1 MMEVPS
7 KKIGSLS
14 GEWQIASNIF
24 KGSLGNMIE
33 WFDWYVYASFSIYF
47 SAAFFPASNQT
58 AELLSTAAV
67 FAIGFLM
74 RPLGS
79 LIMGQFADKKGRK
92 AALTLSVTIMAA
104 GSLIIAFAPTYAQVG
119 IISPIILVVTRMV
132 QGLSLGGEY
141 GTSAT
146 YMSEMASRGR
156 RGFYSSFQYVTLI
169 AGQLF
174 SLLVQIILQQIL
186 TNDQLY
192 AFGWRIPF
200 IIGALGAIAVLWLRL
215 SMDESAQFVA
225 KNKQNKQAGSFTL
238 LMKYPKQVA
247 IVVGMT
253 LGGTISFYSYTTYMQ
268 QFMINS
274 AGMDKETVALIN
286 FLVLLVM
293 VALQPLF
300 GHMSDKIGR
309 RPLLIFFGIGGT
321 LLTVPLFTL
330 LAHVSTALQ
339 AFLLMLTGVVI
350 VSGYTSINAIVK
362 AELFPSEI
370 RALGVGLPYGLTVA
384 LFGGTSQYV
393 ALYMRSIGH
402 ESLFFYYVSFAAFIS
417 LLVYV
422 FALKGHRSALD
433 DEA

>member
-1 MMEVPS
+1 MEVPG
-7 KKIGSLS
+7 KKIGILS

-119 IISPIILVVTRMV
+119 IISPLILVITRMV

-174 SLLVQIILQQIL
+174 SLLVQIILQQVL
-186 TNDQLY
+186 TDAQLY

-200 IIGALGAIAVLWLRL
+200 IIGALGAVAVLWLRL
-215 SMDESAQFVA
+215 SMDESAQFTA
-225 KNKQNKQAGSFTL
+225 KNKQNKQAGSFAL

-274 AGMDKETVALIN
+274 AGMDKETVAMIN

-300 GHMSDKIGR
+300 GHLSDKIGR

-402 ESLFFYYVSFAAFIS
+402 ESLFFYYVSFAVFIS
-417 LLVYV
+417 LMIYV

>member
-186 TNDQLY
+186 TDDQLY

-286 FLVLLVM
+286 FLVLLIM

>member
-1 MMEVPS
+1 MEVPG
-7 KKIGSLS
+7 KKIGILS

-104 GSLIIAFAPTYAQVG
+104 GSLIIAFAPTYAQAG
-119 IISPIILVVTRMV
+119 IISPLILVITRMV

-174 SLLVQIILQQIL
+174 SLLVQIILQQVL
-186 TNDQLY
+186 TEAQLY

-200 IIGALGAIAVLWLRL
+200 IIGALGAVAVLWLRL
-215 SMDESAQFVA
+215 SMDESAQFTA
-225 KNKQNKQAGSFTL
+225 KNKQNKQAGSFAL

-274 AGMDKETVALIN
+274 AGMDKETVAMIN

-300 GHMSDKIGR
+300 GHLSDKIGR

-402 ESLFFYYVSFAAFIS
+402 ESLFFYYVSFAVFIS
-417 LLVYV
+417 LMVYV
-422 FALKGHRSALD
+422 FALKSHRSALD

>member
-1 MMEVPS
+1 MEVPG
-7 KKIGSLS
+7 KKIGILS

-119 IISPIILVVTRMV
+119 IISPIILVITRMV

-174 SLLVQIILQQIL
+174 SLLVQIILQQVL
-186 TNDQLY
+186 TDAQLY

-200 IIGALGAIAVLWLRL
+200 IIGALGAVAVLWLCL
-215 SMDESAQFVA
+215 SMDESAQFTA
-225 KNKQNKQAGSFTL
+225 KNKQNKQAGSFAL

-274 AGMDKETVALIN
+274 AGMDKEAVAMIN

-300 GHMSDKIGR
+300 GHLSDKIGR

-321 LLTVPLFTL
+321 LLTVPIFTL

-370 RALGVGLPYGLTVA
+370 RALGVGLPYGLTVS

-402 ESLFFYYVSFAAFIS
+402 ESLFFYYVSFAVFIS
-417 LLVYV
+417 LMVYV

>member
-1 MMEVPS
+1 MEVPS

-186 TNDQLY
+186 TDDQLY

-286 FLVLLVM
+286 FLVLLIM

>member
-1 MMEVPS
+1 MMEVPG
-7 KKIGSLS
+7 KKIGILS

-119 IISPIILVVTRMV
+119 IISPIILVITRMV

-174 SLLVQIILQQIL
+174 SLLVQIILQQVL
-186 TNDQLY
+186 TDAQLY

-200 IIGALGAIAVLWLRL
+200 IIGALGAVAVLWLRL
-215 SMDESAQFVA
+215 SMDESAQFTA
-225 KNKQNKQAGSFTL
+225 KNKQNKQAGSFAL

-274 AGMDKETVALIN
+274 AGMDKEAVAMIN

-300 GHMSDKIGR
+300 GHLSDKIGR

-321 LLTVPLFTL
+321 LLTVPIFTL

-402 ESLFFYYVSFAAFIS
+402 ESLFFYYVSFAVFIS
-417 LLVYV
+417 LMVYV

>member
-1 MMEVPS
+1 MEVPG
-7 KKIGSLS
+7 KKIGILS

-119 IISPIILVVTRMV
+119 IISPLILVITRMV

-174 SLLVQIILQQIL
+174 SLLVQIILQQVL
-186 TNDQLY
+186 TDAQLY

-200 IIGALGAIAVLWLRL
+200 IIGALGAVDVLWLRL
-215 SMDESAQFVA
+215 SMDESAQFTA
-225 KNKQNKQAGSFTL
+225 KNKQNKQAGSFAL

-274 AGMDKETVALIN
+274 AGMDKETVAMIN

-300 GHMSDKIGR
+300 GHLSDKIGR

-402 ESLFFYYVSFAAFIS
+402 ESLFFYYVSFAVFIS
-417 LLVYV
+417 LMIYV

>member
-1 MMEVPS
+1 
-7 KKIGSLS
+7 
-14 GEWQIASNIF
+14 
-24 KGSLGNMIE
+24 
-33 WFDWYVYASFSIYF
+33 
-47 SAAFFPASNQT
+47 
-58 AELLSTAAV
+58 
-67 FAIGFLM
+67 
-74 RPLGS
+74 
-79 LIMGQFADKKGRK
+79 
-92 AALTLSVTIMAA
+92 MAA

-119 IISPIILVVTRMV
+119 IISPLILVITRMV

-146 YMSEMASRGR
+146 YVSEMASRGR
-156 RGFYSSFQYVTLI
+156 WGFYSSFQYVTLI

-174 SLLVQIILQQIL
+174 SLLVQIILQQVL
-186 TNDQLY
+186 TDAQLY

-200 IIGALGAIAVLWLRL
+200 IIGALGAVAGLWLRL
-215 SMDESAQFVA
+215 SMDESAQFTT
-225 KNKQNKQAGSFTL
+225 KNKQNKQAGSFAL

-247 IVVGMT
+247 IVVGMS

-274 AGMDKETVALIN
+274 AGMDKETVAMIN

-300 GHMSDKIGR
+300 GHLSDKIGR

-393 ALYMRSIGH
+393 ALCMRSIGH
-402 ESLFFYYVSFAAFIS
+402 KSIFFYYVSFAVFIS
-417 LLVYV
+417 LMIYV
-422 FALKGHRSALD
+422 FTSKGHRSALD
-433 DEA
+433 DDA

>member
-1 MMEVPS
+1 MEVPG
-7 KKIGSLS
+7 KKIGILS

-119 IISPIILVVTRMV
+119 IISPIILVITRMV

-174 SLLVQIILQQIL
+174 SLLVQIILQQVL
-186 TNDQLY
+186 TDAQLY

-200 IIGALGAIAVLWLRL
+200 IIGALGAVAVLWLRL
-215 SMDESAQFVA
+215 SMDESAQFTA
-225 KNKQNKQAGSFTL
+225 KNKQNKQAGSFAL

-274 AGMDKETVALIN
+274 AGMDKEAVAMIN

-300 GHMSDKIGR
+300 GHLSDKIGR

-321 LLTVPLFTL
+321 LLTVPIFTL

-402 ESLFFYYVSFAAFIS
+402 ESLFFYYVSFAVFIS
-417 LLVYV
+417 LMVYV
-422 FALKGHRSALD
+422 FALKDHRSTLD

>member
-33 WFDWYVYASFSIYF
+33 WFDWYVCASFSIYF

-186 TNDQLY
+186 TDDQLY

-422 FALKGHRSALD
+422 FALKDHQSALD

>member
-1 MMEVPS
+1 MEVPG
-7 KKIGSLS
+7 KKIGILS

-119 IISPIILVVTRMV
+119 IISPLILVITRMV

-174 SLLVQIILQQIL
+174 SLLVQIILQQVL
-186 TNDQLY
+186 TDAQLY

-200 IIGALGAIAVLWLRL
+200 IIGALGAVAVLWLRL
-215 SMDESAQFVA
+215 SMDESAQFTA
-225 KNKQNKQAGSFTL
+225 KNKQNKQAGSFAL

-274 AGMDKETVALIN
+274 AGMDKETVAMIN

-300 GHMSDKIGR
+300 GHLSDKIGR

>member
-1 MMEVPS
+1 MEVPG
-7 KKIGSLS
+7 KKIGILS

-104 GSLIIAFAPTYAQVG
+104 GSLIIAFAPTYAQAG
-119 IISPIILVVTRMV
+119 IISPLILVITRMV

-174 SLLVQIILQQIL
+174 SLLVQIILQQVL
-186 TNDQLY
+186 TEAQLY

-200 IIGALGAIAVLWLRL
+200 IIGALGAVAVLWLRL
-215 SMDESAQFVA
+215 SMDESAQFTA
-225 KNKQNKQAGSFTL
+225 KNKQNKQAGSFAL

-274 AGMDKETVALIN
+274 AGMDKETVAMIN

-300 GHMSDKIGR
+300 GHLSDKIGR

-321 LLTVPLFTL
+321 LLTVPIFTL

-402 ESLFFYYVSFAAFIS
+402 ESLFFYYVSFAVFIS
-417 LLVYV
+417 LMVYV

>member
-186 TNDQLY
+186 TDDQLY

-330 LAHVSTALQ
+330 LAHVTTALQ

-393 ALYMRSIGH
+393 ALYMRSIDH

>member
-1 MMEVPS
+1 MEVPS

-186 TNDQLY
+186 TDDQLY

-200 IIGALGAIAVLWLRL
+200 IIGALGAIVVLWLRL

-422 FALKGHRSALD
+422 FALKGHQSALD

>member
-1 MMEVPS
+1 MMEVPG
-7 KKIGSLS
+7 KKIGILS

-119 IISPIILVVTRMV
+119 IISPLILVITRMV

-174 SLLVQIILQQIL
+174 SLLVQIILQQVL
-186 TNDQLY
+186 TDAQLY

-200 IIGALGAIAVLWLRL
+200 IIGALGAVAVLWLRL
-215 SMDESAQFVA
+215 SMDESAQFTA
-225 KNKQNKQAGSFTL
+225 KNKQNKQAGSFAL

-274 AGMDKETVALIN
+274 AGMDKETVAMIN

-300 GHMSDKIGR
+300 GHLSDKIGR

-402 ESLFFYYVSFAAFIS
+402 ESLFFYYVSFAVFIS
-417 LLVYV
+417 LMIYV

>member
-1 MMEVPS
+1 MMEVPG
-7 KKIGSLS
+7 KKVGMLS

-67 FAIGFLM
+67 FAIGFLL

-119 IISPIILVVTRMV
+119 IISPIILVVTRMI

-174 SLLVQIILQQIL
+174 SLLVQIILQQVL
-186 TNDQLY
+186 TDAQLY

-200 IIGALGAIAVLWLRL
+200 IIGALGAVAVLWLRL
-215 SMDESAQFVA
+215 SMDESAQFTA
-225 KNKQNKQAGSFTL
+225 KNKQNKQAGSFSL

-268 QFMINS
+268 QFMINT
-274 AGMDKETVALIN
+274 AGLDKETVAMIN

-293 VALQPLF
+293 VALQPIF
-300 GHMSDKIGR
+300 GHLSDKIGR

-321 LLTVPLFTL
+321 LLTVPIFTL
-330 LAHVSTALQ
+330 LSHVTTALQ

-393 ALYMRSIGH
+393 ALYMRSAGH
-402 ESLFFYYVSFAAFIS
+402 ESLFFYYVSLAVFIS
-417 LLVYV
+417 LMVYV

-433 DEA
+433 EEA

>member
-1 MMEVPS
+1 MMEVPG
-7 KKIGSLS
+7 KKIGILS

-119 IISPIILVVTRMV
+119 IISPIILVITRMV

-174 SLLVQIILQQIL
+174 SLLVQIILQQVL
-186 TNDQLY
+186 TDAQLY

-200 IIGALGAIAVLWLRL
+200 IIGALGAVAVLWLRL
-215 SMDESAQFVA
+215 SMDESAQFTA
-225 KNKQNKQAGSFTL
+225 KNKQNKQAGSFAL

-274 AGMDKETVALIN
+274 AGMDKEAVAMIN

-300 GHMSDKIGR
+300 GHLSDKIGR

-321 LLTVPLFTL
+321 LLTVPIFTL

-370 RALGVGLPYGLTVA
+370 RALGVGLPYGLTVS

-402 ESLFFYYVSFAAFIS
+402 ESLFFYYVSFAVFIS
-417 LLVYV
+417 LMVYV

>member
-1 MMEVPS
+1 MEVPS

-33 WFDWYVYASFSIYF
+33 WFDWYVCASFSIYF

-186 TNDQLY
+186 TDDQLY

-422 FALKGHRSALD
+422 FALKGHQSALD

>member
-33 WFDWYVYASFSIYF
+33 WFDWYVYASFSTYF

-186 TNDQLY
+186 TDDQLY

-286 FLVLLVM
+286 FLVLLIM

>member
-186 TNDQLY
+186 TDDQLY

-286 FLVLLVM
+286 FLVLLIM

-393 ALYMRSIGH
+393 ALYMRSIDH

>member
-186 TNDQLY
+186 TDDQLY

-321 LLTVPLFTL
+321 LLTVPLFSL
-330 LAHVSTALQ
+330 LSHVSTALQ

-422 FALKGHRSALD
+422 FALKGHQSALD

>member
-186 TNDQLY
+186 TDDQLY

-200 IIGALGAIAVLWLRL
+200 IIGALG
-215 SMDESAQFVA
+215 
-225 KNKQNKQAGSFTL
+225 
-238 LMKYPKQVA
+238 A

-286 FLVLLVM
+286 FLVLLIM

>member
-33 WFDWYVYASFSIYF
+33 WFDWYVCASFSIYF

-186 TNDQLY
+186 TDDQLY

-422 FALKGHRSALD
+422 FALKGHQSALD

>member
-186 TNDQLY
+186 TDDQLY

-200 IIGALGAIAVLWLRL
+200 IIGALGAIVVLWLRL

-422 FALKGHRSALD
+422 FALKGHQSALD

>member
-1 MMEVPS
+1 MMEVPG
-7 KKIGSLS
+7 KKIGILS

-119 IISPIILVVTRMV
+119 IISPLILVITRMV

-174 SLLVQIILQQIL
+174 SLLVQIILQQVL
-186 TNDQLY
+186 TDAQLY

-200 IIGALGAIAVLWLRL
+200 IIGALGAVAVLWLRL
-215 SMDESAQFVA
+215 SMDESAQFTA
-225 KNKQNKQAGSFTL
+225 KNKQNKQAGSFAL

-274 AGMDKETVALIN
+274 AGMDKETVAMIN

-300 GHMSDKIGR
+300 GHLSDKIGR

>member
-1 MMEVPS
+1 MEVPG
-7 KKIGSLS
+7 KKIGILS

-33 WFDWYVYASFSIYF
+33 WFDWYAYASFSIYF

-119 IISPIILVVTRMV
+119 IISPLILVITRMV

-174 SLLVQIILQQIL
+174 SLLVQIILQQVL
-186 TNDQLY
+186 TDAQLY

-200 IIGALGAIAVLWLRL
+200 IIGALGAVAVLWLRL
-215 SMDESAQFVA
+215 SMDESAQFTA
-225 KNKQNKQAGSFTL
+225 KNKQNKQAGSFAL

-274 AGMDKETVALIN
+274 AGMDKETVAMIN

-300 GHMSDKIGR
+300 GHLSDKIGR

>member
-1 MMEVPS
+1 MEVPG
-7 KKIGSLS
+7 KKIGILS

-33 WFDWYVYASFSIYF
+33 WFDWYAYASFSIYF

-119 IISPIILVVTRMV
+119 IISPLILVITRMV

-174 SLLVQIILQQIL
+174 SLLVQIILQQVL
-186 TNDQLY
+186 TDAQLY

-200 IIGALGAIAVLWLRL
+200 IIGALGAVAVLWLRL
-215 SMDESAQFVA
+215 SMDESAQFTA
-225 KNKQNKQAGSFTL
+225 KNKQNKQAGSFAL

-274 AGMDKETVALIN
+274 AGMDKETVAMIN

-300 GHMSDKIGR
+300 GHLSDKIGR

-402 ESLFFYYVSFAAFIS
+402 ESLFFYYVSFAVFIS
-417 LLVYV
+417 LMIYV

>member
-1 MMEVPS
+1 MMEVPG
-7 KKIGSLS
+7 KKIGILS

-119 IISPIILVVTRMV
+119 IISPLILVITRMV

-174 SLLVQIILQQIL
+174 SLLVQIILQQVL
-186 TNDQLY
+186 TDAQLY

-200 IIGALGAIAVLWLRL
+200 IIGALGAVDVLWLRL
-215 SMDESAQFVA
+215 SMDESAQFTA
-225 KNKQNKQAGSFTL
+225 KNKQNKQAGSFAL

-274 AGMDKETVALIN
+274 AGMDKETVAMIN

-300 GHMSDKIGR
+300 GHLSDKIGR

>member
-1 MMEVPS
+1 MEVPG
-7 KKIGSLS
+7 KKIGILS

-119 IISPIILVVTRMV
+119 IISPIILVITRMV

-174 SLLVQIILQQIL
+174 SLLVQIILQQVL
-186 TNDQLY
+186 TDAQLY

-200 IIGALGAIAVLWLRL
+200 IIGALGAVAVLWLRL
-215 SMDESAQFVA
+215 SMDESAQFTA
-225 KNKQNKQAGSFTL
+225 KNKQNKQAGSFAL

-274 AGMDKETVALIN
+274 AGMDKEAVAMIN

-300 GHMSDKIGR
+300 GHLSDKIGR

-321 LLTVPLFTL
+321 LLTVPIFTL

-370 RALGVGLPYGLTVA
+370 RALGVGLPYGLTVS

-402 ESLFFYYVSFAAFIS
+402 ESLFFYYVSFAVFIS
-417 LLVYV
+417 LMVYV

>member
-1 MMEVPS
+1 MMEVPG
-7 KKIGSLS
+7 KKIGILS

-119 IISPIILVVTRMV
+119 IISPLILVVTRMV

-174 SLLVQIILQQIL
+174 SLLVQIILQQVL
-186 TNDQLY
+186 TDAQLY

-200 IIGALGAIAVLWLRL
+200 IIGALGAVAVLWLRL

-274 AGMDKETVALIN
+274 AGMDKETVAMIN

-293 VALQPLF
+293 VAMQPLF
-300 GHMSDKIGR
+300 GHLSDKIGR

-330 LAHVSTALQ
+330 LAHVTTALQ
-339 AFLLMLTGVVI
+339 AFLLMLTGVII

-402 ESLFFYYVSFAAFIS
+402 ESLFFYYVSFAVFIS
-417 LLVYV
+417 LMVYV

>member
-1 MMEVPS
+1 MEVPS

-92 AALTLSVTIMAA
+92 AALTLSVTIMTA

-186 TNDQLY
+186 TDDQLY

-225 KNKQNKQAGSFTL
+225 KNRQNKQAGSFTL

-330 LAHVSTALQ
+330 LAHVTTALQ

>member
-24 KGSLGNMIE
+24 KSSLGNMIE

-186 TNDQLY
+186 TDDQLY

-286 FLVLLVM
+286 FLVLLIM

>member
-1 MMEVPS
+1 MEVPS

-186 TNDQLY
+186 TDDQLY

-422 FALKGHRSALD
+422 FALKGHQSALD